1 MPPGMRTACCALADN
16 MSAIETWR
24 ASLSNTD
31 KTAQNNPQVVIR
43 SWLRSTRKTE
53 QPSSPLA
60 PQRAKRLAVFELA
73 APVHWPQA
81 AMRRAHQ
88 AMLDSRSRDLLT
100 LARAVQGAIRHE
112 RDLLDLL
119 PPEPATASPRPGRRR
134 TGHASEA
141 AHA

>member
-60 PQRAKRLAVFELA
+60 PQRAKRLAVFERA

-88 AMLDSRSRDLLT
+88 AMVLT
-100 LARAVQGAIRHE
+100 LARAALQTAIRHE

-119 PPEPATASPRPGRRR
+119 PPEPATASPRPARRR
-134 TGHASEA
+134 TGHAAEA